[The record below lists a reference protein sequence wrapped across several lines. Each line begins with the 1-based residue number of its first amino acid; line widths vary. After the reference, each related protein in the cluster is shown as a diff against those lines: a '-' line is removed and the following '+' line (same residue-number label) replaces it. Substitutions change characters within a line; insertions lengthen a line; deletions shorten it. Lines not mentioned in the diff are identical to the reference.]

1 MGRTDIFQGVPML
14 EPAPP
19 IESVEVSPRQDE
31 TAARKIDS
39 MPLHLAYQA
48 CEAIAR
54 RHYEN
59 FPVASWFLPVDR
71 RQALAA
77 LYAFARIADDVA
89 DSARPSAVRLERLD
103 QIEEDLL
110 RAIEGRP
117 PNPIFTALADALDRH
132 QLPAEP
138 LFDLLHAFRSDARD
152 ATFATW
158 DDLLDYCRGSANTI
172 GRMVLALYRVDDA
185 RAFAESDAV
194 CTALQLT
201 NFWQDLGPDL
211 ARGRLFIPLEDMARI
226 GVSREEL
233 SDPRRKADA
242 TRLIELLCRATDE
255 LFERGR
261 GIPGRVPLRLA
272 IQLRATMAGGRAILH
287 AVERRGQ
294 DVIRHR
300 PSLGPWSR
308 IKIAAGACLGF
319 AG

>member
-1 MGRTDIFQGVPML
+1 ML

-19 IESVEVSPRQDE
+19 LESLEASSE
-31 TAARKIDS
+31 TAAQPID
-39 MPLHLAYQA
+39 PTTLRLAYQA

-59 FPVASWFLPVDR
+59 FPVASWFLPLDR

-89 DSARPSAVRLERLD
+89 DAARPSAERLERLD

-117 PNPIFTALADALDRH
+117 PNPIFSALADALDRH

-138 LFDLLHAFRSDARD
+138 LFDMLQAFRMDASD
-152 ATFATW
+152 ATFPAW
-158 DDLLDYCRGSANTI
+158 DDLLDYCRGSASTI
-172 GRMVLALYRVDDA
+172 GRMVLALYDVDDA
-185 RAFAESDAV
+185 RAQAESDAV

-211 ARGRLFIPLEDMARI
+211 ARGRLFVPLEDLARF
-226 GVSREEL
+226 GLRREEL
-233 SDPRRKADA
+233 ADPARRDEVG
-242 TRLIELLCRATDE
+242 RLIELECRATAE

-261 GIPGRVPLRLA
+261 GIPRRVPFALA
-272 IQLRATMAGGRAILH
+272 VQLRATLAGGRAILRS
-287 AVERRGQ
+287 VQRRGQ
-294 DVIRHR
+294 GVIHDR
-300 PSLGPWSR
+300 PALGRWAR
-308 IKIAAGACLGF
+308 LRIAAGACLGLD
-319 AG
+319 G